1 MLRILE
7 RIWLNKVWREA
18 EVQGDLIKIV
28 DPYWQKW
35 ETVSFECFYLVNAN
49 FVIVLEHTQWSTDID
64 IL

>member
-1 MLRILE
+1 M
-7 RIWLNKVWREA
+7 
-18 EVQGDLIKIV
+18 QGDLIKIV

-35 ETVSFECFYLVNAN
+35 ETVSIECFYLVNAN